1 MKPIDHIKSSFVDV
15 VSYALN
21 FPFIGSFSR
30 RRRRS
35 KRIETE
41 KYIIACDGMIESQ
54 TPINALSHII
64 LSNRA
69 YIEIL

>member
-15 VSYALN
+15 VSYGLN
-21 FPFIGSFSR
+21 FPFIGSFGVEDTKKQKNR
-30 RRRRS
+30 
-35 KRIETE
+35 K
-41 KYIIACDGMIESQ
+41 KKCIILCDGMIESQ

-69 YIEIL
+69 NIEIL